1 MSPTRRAQRAPE
13 QSHRRG
19 SLAFRIGVVTVLVAL
34 VSVLIAALVS
44 LGLVHGAA
52 QTEQRRQLAHE
63 AELVAGL
70 APRRVAPRVRVGLAA
85 TGTRLVQIGPNGV
98 ARGGITLPTSDVN
111 ALLAGRQISRVET
124 IAGQRVLVEGR
135 TLSSGGAIALV
146 QVVRFAPDVVGDF
159 FRRELLASLI
169 GLVVAGV
176 AGVLVARWLARPLQ
190 HAAAGARRLAAGE
203 RSVRIEP
210 AGPAE
215 VAGVADAVN
224 TLAGELAVSEARQR
238 DFLLSVSH
246 ELRTPLT
253 AITGFAEALADGV
266 TTQEDVPRVGG
277 VMLGEARRLERLI
290 GDLLDLARL
299 EAADFPIQ
307 PVRVDLR
314 GVVRESAG
322 VWAARCNA
330 VGVRFS
336 VEEPPTPLPAM
347 TDPTRVRQIIDG
359 LAENALRVTP
369 AGAPIVLAARAE
381 PGSVVIEIR
390 DGGPGLSQQDFAEA
404 FGRGVLYQR
413 YRGVRRVGTGLG
425 LAIVAGLASR
435 LGGRASAGPARE
447 GGACFA
453 IRLPADR

>member
-1 MSPTRRAQRAPE
+1 MSR
-13 QSHRRG
+13 H

-44 LGLVHGAA
+44 LGLIHGAA

-70 APRRVAPRVRVGLAA
+70 APRRVAPRVRVGLAGS
-85 TGTRLVQIGPNGV
+85 GTKLVQVGPNGA

-111 ALLAGRQISRVET
+111 RLVAGHNVSRAET
-124 IAGQRVLVEGR
+124 IAGQQVLVEGR
-135 TLSSGGAIALV
+135 PLSGGGAIALV
-146 QVVRFAPDVVGDF
+146 QAVRFAPDVVRDF

-176 AGVLVARWLARPLQ
+176 AGVLVARRLARPLQ
-190 HAAAGARRLAAGE
+190 HAAVGARRLAAGE

-215 VAGVADAVN
+215 VAGVAEAVN
-224 TLAGELAVSEARQR
+224 TLAGELVASETRQR
-238 DFLLSVSH
+238 EFLLSVSH

-266 TTQEDVPRVGG
+266 TTQEDAPRVGG
-277 VMLGEARRLERLI
+277 VMLGEARRLDRLI

-299 EAADFPIQ
+299 EAADFPIR

-336 VEEPPTPLPAM
+336 VEEPPVPLVVL
-347 TDPTRVRQIIDG
+347 TDSTRVRQIIDG
-359 LAENALRVTP
+359 LTENALRVTP
-369 AGAPIVLAARAE
+369 AGAPIVLAARTE
-381 PGSVVIEIR
+381 PGCVVIEIR

-413 YRGVRRVGTGLG
+413 YRGVRQVGTGLG
-425 LAIVAGLASR
+425 LAIVAGLATR

-453 IRLPADR
+453 IRLPAA